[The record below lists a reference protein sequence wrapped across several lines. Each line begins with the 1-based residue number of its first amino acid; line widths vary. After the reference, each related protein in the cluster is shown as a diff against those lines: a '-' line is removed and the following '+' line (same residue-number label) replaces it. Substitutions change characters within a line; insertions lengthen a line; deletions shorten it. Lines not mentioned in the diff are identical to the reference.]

1 MFGDGPPK
9 SAVSCQLVAAAG
21 LNLVVPP
28 KVSLPRLFLQSDA
41 QLRLRKLAGVCY
53 LLLGEQSTSSTS
65 LTKLRSGWTYY
76 EVVTPSSLSLLAD
89 PVANPI
95 PKKKMPSPAYYH
107 CWKSGFCW
115 VWRPESI
122 TSYFNHRWIFL
133 EVSD

>member
-76 EVVTPSSLSLLAD
+76 KVVTPSSLSLLAD

-95 PKKKMPSPAYYH
+95 PKKNCLHWLTTTAGSRDFVGCGVRRVLPLTSTTG
-107 CWKSGFCW
+107 GF
-115 VWRPESI
+115 S
-122 TSYFNHRWIFL
+122 
-133 EVSD
+133 